1 MQNEMLHYNNS
12 LKARRLFLFF
22 LFFSFLFWFVP
33 FMLRLFLINGVEI
46 ENNTQVKC
54 LNVVSDITKCLLK
67 NDRWSAF
74 CLIFSNNL
82 KVCIINIVGG
92 VMLGIVT
99 LINLVVN
106 GFIAADTF
114 ATIHNNGMEVS
125 KILKY
130 TLPHC
135 FELLGVWLSG
145 AIGLCIAKV
154 VFNYMKDN
162 KLPTYH
168 SFKFIGKCF
177 IVVVII
183 ILVAAFIEA
192 YVSIPYK

>member
-1 MQNEMLHYNNS
+1 MKNEMLHYNNS
-12 LKARRLFLFF
+12 LRTRRLFLVF
-22 LFFSFLFWFVP
+22 LFLSFLFWVLPFV
-33 FMLRLFLINGVEI
+33 LRLFLINEVKI
-46 ENNTQVKC
+46 EDDTDVKG
-54 LNVVSDITKCLLK
+54 LKVVSDITECLLK

-82 KVCIINIVGG
+82 KVCIVNIAGG
-92 VMLGIVT
+92 AMFGIVT

-106 GFIAADTF
+106 GFITADTF

-130 TLPHC
+130 TLPHS
-135 FELLGVWLSG
+135 FELIGIWLSG
-145 AIGLCIAKV
+145 AIGFYIAKV
-154 VFNYMKDN
+154 VFDYMKGTE
-162 KLPTYH
+162 LPTSH

-177 IVVVII
+177 ICVVII